1 MFRQLAYFI
10 WLNESI
16 ARLASNCAT
25 LKRLL
30 RGRITERVPR
40 WSADTCPFWALR
52 DVRGCAE
59 LERALKQRDAL
70 TASNIVV
77 LPPGQVG
84 GRASQ
89 QPGAVVDGAAA
100 AKVDARNPG
109 LDRVSNAA
117 GQAQRHPPHVRGQL
131 SSQPGAVVDLAA
143 ARARDDKAR
152 AAGREP
158 PARVFVGGQMQR
170 IQGGQYEV
178 RRVADGPDAPW
189 QRHASGTIA
198 FSAMGFGKRTGDRAE
213 LMGSAPLNRGWE
225 VRAVGPAH
233 SALEQQWA
241 CCDRCNKWRRVARLA
256 DVPGKDDEWFCE
268 KLPGGSCDE
277 PEDL

>member
-30 RGRITERVPR
+30 RGPITERVPR
-40 WSADTCPFWALR
+40 WSADTCPYWALR

-70 TASNIVV
+70 TASNVVV

-84 GRASQ
+84 GRISN
-89 QPGAVVDGAAA
+89 QPGAVVDLAAA
-100 AKVDARNPG
+100 AEVDARNPG

-131 SSQPGAVVDLAA
+131 SSQPGAVVDGAA
-143 ARARDDKAR
+143 AAKVDARNPGLD
-152 AAGREP
+152 
-158 PARVFVGGQMQR
+158 RVFDVTGR
-170 IQGGQYEV
+170 
-178 RRVADGPDAPW
+178 A
-189 QRHASGTIA
+189 QRHPPHVRGQLGGEVAQTRRSLSLSLSLSLTVV
-198 FSAMGFGKRTGDRAE
+198 SLSHQPTSCR
-213 LMGSAPLNRGWE
+213 APLSLSSFSHY
-225 VRAVGPAH
+225 PL
-233 SALEQQWA
+233 SLLLS
-241 CCDRCNKWRRVARLA
+241 RRT
-256 DVPGKDDEWFCE
+256 
-268 KLPGGSCDE
+268 
-277 PEDL
+277 